1 MSNLCRAALAAAF
14 LLSGCGGG
22 GGDPAPTPPAT
33 TTPAEALRLTAQAT
47 MDVTA
52 MVWSLAADV
61 QNTLVTAPSETERTL
76 ACSGGGR
83 TLVTRPAADL
93 LRIQHEACVIS
104 GLAFNGRIE
113 AEGATVTR
121 DSAGTAW
128 SGTVRMV
135 DYGIRSEGSS
145 PRSQMLSVVA
155 TGSGRVASLSQP
167 LALQLSGLTV
177 RRSPTAL
184 GRDATLSSASL
195 QVERIPSGVIRDL
208 YGLAGCVAFAA
219 QGLAAELCLDP
230 GSRIG
235 LVENVGG
242 EQLTGRLRWNAGQPG
257 GFDARLRITPG
268 GGPGTFALRVELDLD
283 NNGSFEAS
291 ALLDRSTDIGLRL

>member
-1 MSNLCRAALAAAF
+1 MLNPRQAALAAAF

-33 TTPAEALRLTAQAT
+33 TTPAEALRLTGQAA

-52 MVWSLAADV
+52 MAWSLAADV

-83 TLVTRPAADL
+83 TLLTRPAADL

-121 DSAGTAW
+121 DPAGTAW

-135 DYGIRSEGSS
+135 DYSIRSEGSS
-145 PRSQMLSVVA
+145 PRSQTINVVA
-155 TGSGRVASLSQP
+155 TGSGRVASFSQP
-167 LALQLSGLTV
+167 LVLQLSGLTV

-184 GRDATLSSASL
+184 GRDATLTSASL
-195 QVERIPSGVIRDL
+195 RVERIPTGVVRDL
-208 YGLAGCVAFAA
+208 YGLEGCVAFTA
-219 QGLAAELCLDP
+219 QGLVADLCLDT

-235 LVENVGG
+235 LVENVAD

-257 GFDARLRITPG
+257 GFDARLRITPA
-268 GGPGTFALRVELDLD
+268 GGPGTFALRIELDFD
-283 NNGSFEAS
+283 NNGSFEA
-291 ALLDRSTDIGLRL
+291 AATLDRSTDIGLRL